1 MPDVRRRPEKMSVH
15 EHLYASREQFV
26 DIKSTLAEREE
37 QKRWTEGEPIA
48 KPAPVWSAVAAAL
61 TWRVVCSPA
70 NRCHTKKQSQQH
82 IDARKR
88 RHART
93 LFQQLSG
100 VAPSRRRGSP
110 AGKRAA
116 QEIDTRELCLDGLEP
131 ALIKELVPALLAH
144 EGDGTGV
151 LDFETF
157 YTILETIATDET
169 SQVRAALHHRPL
181 SEAEREARHRRQ
193 ETAECTH
200 EPQIDPVSRDIAEQL
215 DGRGSGDMYVALL
228 LPRQKM
234 RC

>member
-1 MPDVRRRPEKMSVH
+1 MRRS
-15 EHLYASREQFV
+15 
-26 DIKSTLAEREE
+26 
-37 QKRWTEGEPIA
+37 
-48 KPAPVWSAVAAAL
+48 
-61 TWRVVCSPA
+61 WRSW
-70 NRCHTKKQSQQH
+70 QQH

-228 LPRQKM
+228 LPRQQM

>member
-1 MPDVRRRPEKMSVH
+1 M
-15 EHLYASREQFV
+15 
-26 DIKSTLAEREE
+26 
-37 QKRWTEGEPIA
+37 
-48 KPAPVWSAVAAAL
+48 
-61 TWRVVCSPA
+61 
-70 NRCHTKKQSQQH
+70 
-82 IDARKR
+82 
-88 RHART
+88 
-93 LFQQLSG
+93 
-100 VAPSRRRGSP
+100 APSRRRGSP

-215 DGRGSGDMYVALL
+215 DSRGSGDMYVALL